1 MAGARHAKSH
11 AQKKPAR
18 DLHRQASSSQR
29 VTLSSMPAWLHRL
42 TLALSA
48 LVALGVIGGLA
59 VVLAQTRAEYAQVRQ
74 LEIRT
79 RQRLAEVETKLA
91 EQELVLERLRSDPA
105 YVERVIRRRLGYAK
119 PDEFVFR
126 FEE

>member
-1 MAGARHAKSH
+1 
-11 AQKKPAR
+11 
-18 DLHRQASSSQR
+18 
-29 VTLSSMPAWLHRL
+29 MPVWLHRL
-42 TLALSA
+42 ILAFAA
-48 LVALGVIGGLA
+48 LVALGIIAGLA

-74 LEIRT
+74 SEIRT
-79 RQRLAEVETKLA
+79 RQRLAAVETKLA